1 MKMDSDMKKQ
11 IEAFLGKYPNVL
23 EFPKHKDFQYAH
35 AKLFELVEYVLKN
48 SKDLTP
54 EDEKFKKEW
63 DLWKQKGLASQQ
75 SLTMVK
81 RRMSLPT
88 KGCLINHYMT
98 KMSAFPKLKQ
108 FVTMEYDLNLTR

>member
-1 MKMDSDMKKQ
+1 M
-11 IEAFLGKYPNVL
+11 
-23 EFPKHKDFQYAH
+23 
-35 AKLFELVEYVLKN
+35 LKN

-54 EDEKFKKEW
+54 EDQKFKKEW

-98 KMSAFPKLKQ
+98 KMSAFPRLKQFLTMEYVPKTHPLMKVTNKYDTKPTPKLKQ
-108 FVTMEYDLNLTR
+108 LTIQR